1 MVLVD
6 HQIRNVVSRGYL
18 GIENYEEGC
27 LQPASYDLRVGPLV
41 YSPSFTNP
49 DKPVDISKNG
59 GCHRISPYGTAM
71 LMTYETLRLPSDMIG
86 QFGLKSGFARRGLLA
101 STGPQVDPGFEGKL
115 FVSIMNLTPTSH
127 IIAFKDTFLSIEFHT
142 LDEKPEK
149 VYEGP
154 YQHRH
159 DIGPDILE
167 DMVRLEGMNLSQMQN
182 QFSELSQHVKQW
194 GSVAVKFE
202 EFINEM
208 RMQTAAM
215 TQLIKQIAESQTSEQ
230 TPMRVEARQID
241 VKQAQKEIIDLFRK
255 HGTLYYSDIAEMLH
269 LDYETVINACEQLQ
283 QEGIIEDDSKEA
295 PHGKGKTKKAGKK
308 R

>member
-1 MVLVD
+1 
-6 HQIRNVVSRGYL
+6 
-18 GIENYEEGC
+18 
-27 LQPASYDLRVGPLV
+27 
-41 YSPSFTNP
+41 
-49 DKPVDISKNG
+49 
-59 GCHRISPYGTAM
+59 
-71 LMTYETLRLPSDMIG
+71 
-86 QFGLKSGFARRGLLA
+86 
-101 STGPQVDPGFEGKL
+101 
-115 FVSIMNLTPTSH
+115 
-127 IIAFKDTFLSIEFHT
+127 
-142 LDEKPEK
+142 
-149 VYEGP
+149 
-154 YQHRH
+154 
-159 DIGPDILE
+159 
-167 DMVRLEGMNLSQMQN
+167 MNLSQMQN